1 MCAGLPKSDVGEF
14 LSHESEVVFCNRTG
28 VESAPKR
35 DEIHKRSNLSGTAT
49 ASSLGGGELRCAR
62 LLAVR
67 LIPLSAIT
75 LREPVQAIGVV
86 SALSRLPRL
95 KSTEHAPDAIH
106 LTALHDLQRR
116 RVEPSKAEFGC
127 FSQRPTRAGSMTRE
141 RPSRRRSV
149 FTSAF
154 SCLADDGSP

>member
-14 LSHESEVVFCNRTG
+14 LSHESEVVFCNRAD

-35 DEIHKRSNLSGTAT
+35 DEIHKRSNLSGTAS
-49 ASSLGGGELRCAR
+49 ASSLGGGERSCAR

-67 LIPLSAIT
+67 SIPLSANT
-75 LREPVQAIGVV
+75 LRVPVQAIGVV

-116 RVEPSKAEFGC
+116 RAATGRVRLLQPTPDPGRLHDTGEAVEETIHFH
-127 FSQRPTRAGSMTRE
+127 
-141 RPSRRRSV
+141 
-149 FTSAF
+149 
-154 SCLADDGSP
+154 